1 MKVLTIVF
9 RECPN
14 MNILSDTLQRQCKL
28 VNSYLTGT
36 EHSLNLTGEKI
47 NKLVLNRDMIS

>member
-1 MKVLTIVF
+1 
-9 RECPN
+9 
-14 MNILSDTLQRQCKL
+14 MNILSDTLQRQCKV

-36 EHSLNLTGEKI
+36 EQSLNLTGEKI

>member
-1 MKVLTIVF
+1 
-9 RECPN
+9 